1 MNRVNDQTTKGR
13 DVGSAAG
20 RLSHASMSGSELL
33 DQLRA
38 TLDRAAEL
46 VRVIEEDLGGVEG
59 GGALLQSDAE
69 RTRDLEARLSAAE
82 ADVKE
87 LAARLVDSEHQAG
100 RLMNLY
106 VATYQLHATLHPAE
120 VQQTIAEIAINLL
133 GAERFVLLLK
143 EEENPDHCEVALGES
158 LEEDEVYEGGR
169 YEGGDPMVD
178 EALEDGVLRL
188 GPYDGSKALAAV
200 PLRVHD
206 AVVGALVI
214 LKLFDHKPMLR
225 GEDRDLLD
233 LLSAHAASALFAA
246 RLYAAKDRKLRS
258 LESLVKLA
266 RGEE

>member
-1 MNRVNDQTTKGR
+1 MSDQTSSEQKSDAGQPGAP
-13 DVGSAAG
+13 GS
-20 RLSHASMSGSELL
+20 RLNHSTMSGGDLL

-38 TLDRAAEL
+38 TLDRAGEL
-46 VRVIEEDLGGVEG
+46 VRVIERDLGTTDLAAAASE
-59 GGALLQSDAE
+59 LE
-69 RTRDLEARLSAAE
+69 RTKDLEARLSAAE

-106 VATYQLHATLHPAE
+106 VATYQLHATLHPSE

-143 EEENPDHCEVALGES
+143 DEETPDECEVALGEAI
-158 LEEDEVYEGGR
+158 EEDPLYADGR
-169 YEGGDPMVD
+169 YRGGDPMVD
-178 EALEDGVLRL
+178 SSLEDGVLRI
-188 GPYDGSKALAAV
+188 GPYDESPALAAV

-266 RGEE
+266 RGEK